1 MSAGQPI
8 NDELGAKRLHFE
20 LQADREPGTNN
31 TATAG
36 CGREHES
43 SGRTDQ
49 VIAIPQAA
57 PAPREIEI
65 DKRDVLLVSAASRD
79 GSGVRAAS
87 VISALLALFGLA
99 WVVTGALESPFSL
112 AWMSGWNPYRF
123 LDPIAATSNLPE
135 HSLDT
140 SGRIADFKKG
150 DRLQI
155 GGAAASTTRETGR
168 DATAAAPDNP
178 KLSSSSSA
186 SSSDYG
192 HKPSLGATPPTLSA
206 SKHSTA
212 AQQQTI
218 PIGPRAGDLQA
229 KAKVTLTPETRPT
242 TIEGWTLREVINGTA
257 VLEGPNGVW
266 KATTGDTVPEVG
278 RVDSIVRWGGRWI
291 VATSRGLIST
301 P

>member
-1 MSAGQPI
+1 MMSAGQPI
-8 NDELGAKRLHFE
+8 NDELGARRLHFD
-20 LQADREPGTNN
+20 LQADRELGTN
-31 TATAG
+31 TMATAG
-36 CGREHES
+36 WGREHES

-49 VIAIPQAA
+49 VIAIPQAS
-57 PAPREIEI
+57 PAPREIKI
-65 DKRDVLLVSAASRD
+65 DKRDELLVSAASRD
-79 GSGVRAAS
+79 GSGVRVAS
-87 VISALLALFGLA
+87 VISALLALFGLT

-112 AWMSGWNPYRF
+112 AWLSGWNPYRF
-123 LDPIAATSNLPE
+123 LDPIAATSSLPE
-135 HSLDT
+135 QSLGS
-140 SGRIADFKKG
+140 SGHIADSEKG

-155 GGAAASTTRETGR
+155 GGVAASTTRETGR
-168 DATAAAPDNP
+168 DATAEAPDNP
-178 KLSSSSSA
+178 KLSTSSSA

-192 HKPSLGATPPTLSA
+192 HKPSLGATLPAPSA

-212 AQQQTI
+212 AQQHTI

-229 KAKVTLTPETRPT
+229 KAKVTPETRPT

-278 RVDSIVRWGGRWI
+278 RVDSIVRWGSRWI